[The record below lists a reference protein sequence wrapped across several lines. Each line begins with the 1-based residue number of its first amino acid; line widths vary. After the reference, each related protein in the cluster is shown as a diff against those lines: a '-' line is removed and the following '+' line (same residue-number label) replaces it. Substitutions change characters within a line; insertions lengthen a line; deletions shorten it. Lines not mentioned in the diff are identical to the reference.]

1 MIKLE
6 DLPKGFE
13 EIPKWI
19 FSEEEINPCWICQ
32 IRDYCL
38 QVNEACRKNIF
49 VYKPTSIL
57 KKKRF

>member
-6 DLPKGFE
+6 TLPRGFE
-13 EIPKWI
+13 AVPKWI
-19 FSEEEINPCWICQ
+19 FSEEKIDPCWNCQ

-38 QVNEACRKNIF
+38 QVNETCKNNIF